1 MHGKHQ
7 TSCGCG
13 CGHHDE
19 DADHSRRLAPSR
31 DWSQVSD
38 EETVCYCQST
48 SKGALLEAIRQG
60 AYTLPLLKTMTGA
73 GRGRQCKQRHPEER
87 GCEADLEE
95 LIRLYA
101 QGPAL
106 ERAGGCGH

>member
-1 MHGKHQ
+1 MSGKHQ

-19 DADHSRRLAPSR
+19 GDHSLRLAPTR
-31 DWSQVSD
+31 DWTLAGD
-38 EETVCYCQST
+38 EETVCYCQT
-48 SKGALLEAIRQG
+48 ISKGALVEAIRQG

-73 GRGRQCKQRHPEER
+73 GRGRQCKQRHPDGR

-95 LIRLYA
+95 LVRLYA
-101 QGPAL
+101 QPPAL